1 MSILSKI
8 REQRSKEA
16 VKLLELSYGTRSW
29 TPRFAPL
36 DELIFTVLSQNTS
49 DLNTYRSYERLTEKY
64 PSWDQVMNA
73 SVAEIEIEIRIG
85 GLSKV
90 KAPRIK
96 NILIEIF
103 SRNGELSI
111 DSIKKMEITESIDW
125 LTSIPGVGRKTAS
138 CVLLFSFG
146 MAAFPVDTHVLRVS
160 KRLEL
165 VGDNIS
171 ADKAHNLLEK
181 LIQTEKYY
189 QTHMDMIEHG
199 RTVCIS
205 SKPKCKECFLNIICP
220 SASL

>member
-1 MSILSKI
+1 
-8 REQRSKEA
+8 
-16 VKLLELSYGTRSW
+16 
-29 TPRFAPL
+29 
-36 DELIFTVLSQNTS
+36 
-49 DLNTYRSYERLTEKY
+49 
-64 PSWDQVMNA
+64 MNA
-73 SVAEIEIEIRIG
+73 GVEEIEIAIRIG

-111 DSIKKMEITESIDW
+111 DSINKMEIGDSIEW

-146 MAAFPVDTHVLRVS
+146 MPAFPVDTHVLRVS

-165 VGDNIS
+165 IDKNIS

-181 LIQTEKYY
+181 LVKPEKYY

-199 RTVCIS
+199 RAVCIA
-205 SKPKCKECFLNIICP
+205 SKPNCKECVMNNICP

>member
-1 MSILSKI
+1 
-8 REQRSKEA
+8 
-16 VKLLELSYGTRSW
+16 
-29 TPRFAPL
+29 
-36 DELIFTVLSQNTS
+36 
-49 DLNTYRSYERLTEKY
+49 
-64 PSWDQVMNA
+64 
-73 SVAEIEIEIRIG
+73 
-85 GLSKV
+85 
-90 KAPRIK
+90 
-96 NILIEIF
+96 
-103 SRNGELSI
+103 
-111 DSIKKMEITESIDW
+111 MEITESIDW

-199 RTVCIS
+199 MTVCIS
-205 SKPKCKECFLNIICP
+205 SKPKIVQKEVRTTRAANTNETGIWEHVYTYWEQHVGL
-220 SASL
+220 

>member
-1 MSILSKI
+1 
-8 REQRSKEA
+8 
-16 VKLLELSYGTRSW
+16 
-29 TPRFAPL
+29 L

-49 DLNTYRSYERLTEKY
+49 DLNTYRSYERLTTKY

-73 SVAEIEIEIRIG
+73 TVEQIEIEIRIG

-96 NILIEIF
+96 NILIEVF

-111 DSIKKMEITESIDW
+111 DLINKMEVSESIQW

-146 MAAFPVDTHVLRVS
+146 MSAFPVDTHVLRVS
-160 KRLEL
+160 KRLGLIDE
-165 VGDNIS
+165 NTS

-181 LIQTEKYY
+181 LVDPEKYY
-189 QTHMDMIEHG
+189 QTHMDMIDHG
-199 RTVCIS
+199 RAVCIA
-205 SKPKCKECFLNIICP
+205 SKPNCKECFLNTICP

>member
-49 DLNTYRSYERLTEKY
+49 DLNTYRSYERLTKKY
-64 PSWDQVMNA
+64 HSWDQVMNA

-96 NILIEIF
+96 NILTEIF

-165 VGDNIS
+165 VDDNIS

-181 LIQTEKYY
+181 LVDPEKYY
-189 QTHMDMIEHG
+189 QTHMDMIQHG
-199 RTVCIS
+199 RTVCIA
-205 SKPKCKECFLNIICP
+205 SKPNCKECFLNIICP